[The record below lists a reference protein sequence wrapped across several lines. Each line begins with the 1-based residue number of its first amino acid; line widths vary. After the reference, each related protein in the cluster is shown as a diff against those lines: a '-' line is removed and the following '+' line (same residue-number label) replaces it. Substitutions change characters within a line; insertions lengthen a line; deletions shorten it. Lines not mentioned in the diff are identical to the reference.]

1 MRALTWTI
9 LIGALVAGCTI
20 GDKSPDWSMDHEY
33 PPWMYDA
40 PFYHKPSV
48 DLPILETLNGTP
60 IYHSRKEYFFIRH
73 PDDCQSAEEPRVG
86 VWYST
91 NQGQVWK
98 RAGFFGAEQSHFL
111 FQAESEGRFWIRFVR
126 PDQEASDPPPG
137 VPHRIYIVDRQPPR
151 VALHVTP
158 SPWRNKET
166 KLPRQFSAGQNVVLR
181 WLIRDRRLDKNSPKL
196 QLCFA
201 KDPNNATW
209 LTVPQKIEPSGTIT
223 IEIPEKAASDGELR
237 FRLCAQ
243 DLAGNVG
250 TAVSDVLHV
259 LSTKAPAP
267 VPPVRAS
274 EVEDTGRQTQGT
286 QAEGAASTIR

>member
-9 LIGALVAGCTI
+9 MIGALVAGCSV
-20 GDKSPDWSMDHEY
+20 GGKSSDWSMDHEY
-33 PPWMYDA
+33 PPWLYDA
-40 PFYHKPSV
+40 PFYRKPSE
-48 DLPILETLNGTP
+48 DLPVLETLNGTP
-60 IYHSRKEYFFIRH
+60 IYHSGREYFFIRH
-73 PDDCQSAEEPRVG
+73 PDGCQVADEPRVG
-86 VWYST
+86 VWYSA
-91 NQGQVWK
+91 NQGEVWK

-111 FQAESEGRFWIRFVR
+111 FRAESEGCFWVRFDR
-126 PDQEASDPPPG
+126 PDEEASDLSPSP
-137 VPHRIYIVDRQPPR
+137 PHRIYIVDRQAPR

-158 SPWRNKET
+158 SPWRDKET

-181 WLIRDRRLDKNSPKL
+181 WLIRDRRLDVNSPKL

-201 KDPNNATW
+201 KDPTNAPW

-223 IEIPEKAASDGELR
+223 IEIPAKAASDGELR

-259 LSTKAPAP
+259 VSTEAPAP
-267 VPPVRAS
+267 VAPIRAS
-274 EVEDTGRQTQGT
+274 EAADPVRRT
-286 QAEGAASTIR
+286 EGAPADTQ